1 MIDMRRIR
9 IAAPLTA
16 IAALVLASGV
26 ALASSQFTQTSNIT
40 LTATKAGAST
50 GFKAALKSSDPGEPG
65 GKPQALKTL
74 TITFPPATKFNFKS
88 KAITPCTASDVEI
101 KGTKG
106 AACPA
111 MSRIGSG
118 GAEANGAPVF
128 PMLPENAIAYA
139 SKSDLI
145 FLLTP
150 KAAAG
155 TVLVL
160 HGKVAANKVTVAVP
174 ALVEGPLT
182 IVITALELNVNRIG
196 NGKSAFVTAGKC
208 HAGRFTVGSSFAYYT
223 GATKQLT
230 SSSRCSS

>member
-1 MIDMRRIR
+1 MRRLR
-9 IAAPLTA
+9 TAGPIAAVAALLLTA
-16 IAALVLASGV
+16 AAAM
-26 ALASSQFTQTSNIT
+26 ASSQFTQTSNIT
-40 LTATKAGAST
+40 LTGTKAGAVT

-74 TITFPPATKFNFKS
+74 TITFPVATKFNFKS
-88 KAITPCTASDVEI
+88 KAIKPCTATDVEI

-111 MSRIGSG
+111 KSRIGSG
-118 GAEANGAPVF
+118 SAEANGAPVF
-128 PMLPENAIAYA
+128 PMLPEGATAYA

-174 ALVEGPLT
+174 LLQEGPLT
-182 IVITALELNVNRIG
+182 IVITALELSVNKIG
-196 NGKSAFVTAGKC
+196 SGKSAFVTAGKC
-208 HAGRFTVGSSFAYYT
+208 SGGKFTVGSSFVYYT
-223 GATKQLT
+223 GSTKQLT
-230 SSSRCSS
+230 SSSRCSK